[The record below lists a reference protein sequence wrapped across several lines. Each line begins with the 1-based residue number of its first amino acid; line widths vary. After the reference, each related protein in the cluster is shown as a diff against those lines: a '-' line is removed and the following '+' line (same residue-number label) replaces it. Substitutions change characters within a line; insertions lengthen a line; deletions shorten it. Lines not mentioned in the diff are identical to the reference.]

1 MDTRTEKHYRS
12 FLQKAH
18 QREKTTRKS
27 EVVQMIQRYPEVF
40 PK

>member
-18 QREKTTRKS
+18 QREKTTE
-27 EVVQMIQRYPEVF
+27 EV
-40 PK
+40 